1 MTEPRQDTPNDPQ
14 LSRLYREQ
22 AQDEP
27 SATMDQ
33 RILAAAR
40 QSVAPQGQST
50 RRTGWWQ
57 RWRLPLSLATTVML
71 TVSLALL
78 VERQPQEQSAISSRA
93 KERAETTEQP
103 TPQLAPQRA
112 AKPADSAPQTG
123 SLPAPAAPTAK
134 KLKSN
139 TRVSSSDH
147 DLKPP
152 SGSAADQATNTA
164 SPASKAE
171 SMPPPP
177 AGIASELSAKGD
189 MRALPAAAPALSATR
204 QAAPLAKSR
213 ADGTRPP
220 EVWLEEIRALRRAGK
235 TEEAERQL
243 REFRLAHP
251 DFPLPEEFRQ

>member
-14 LSRLYREQ
+14 LSRLCREQ

-27 SATMDQ
+27 SAAMDQ

-40 QSVAPQGQST
+40 QAVAPQEAST

-78 VERQPQEQSAISSRA
+78 VERQPQERSVESSRA
-93 KERAETTEQP
+93 KGRAEDHPQY
-103 TPQLAPQRA
+103 TPQRT
-112 AKPADSAPQTG
+112 AKPAEPVPQTEP
-123 SLPAPAAPTAK
+123 LAAPPAK
-134 KLKSN
+134 KIKSD
-139 TRVSSSDH
+139 TRVSNGER
-147 DLKPP
+147 DLAPY
-152 SGSAADQATNTA
+152 SNSAADQALNTEI
-164 SPASKAE
+164 PANKAE
-171 SMPPPP
+171 RMPPAP
-177 AGIASELSAKGD
+177 AGIASEISTKGE
-189 MRALPAAAPALSATR
+189 MRALPAAAPAPALSATR
-204 QAAPLAKSR
+204 QATPLAKSR
-213 ADGTRPP
+213 ADSTRPP

-235 TEEAERQL
+235 TEEADRQL